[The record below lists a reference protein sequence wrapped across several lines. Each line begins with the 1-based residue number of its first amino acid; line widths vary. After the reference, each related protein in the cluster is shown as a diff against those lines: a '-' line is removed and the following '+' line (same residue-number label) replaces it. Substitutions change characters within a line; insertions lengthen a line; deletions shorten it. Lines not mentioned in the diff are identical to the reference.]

1 MATLSID
8 FTAPQAQRMA
18 TALGTVLRLGR
29 DATPAEV
36 KQYWVDEMKR
46 LVKNVERE
54 TAAQAI
60 TGTAFDPT

>member
-1 MATLSID
+1 MPTLSID

-18 TALGTVLRLGR
+18 TAIGGVLRLAR

-46 LVKNVERE
+46 LVKNVEYENATR
-54 TAAQAI
+54 QI
-60 TGTAFDPT
+60 TSASLDIT

>member
-1 MATLSID
+1 MPTLSID

-18 TALGTVLRLGR
+18 TAIGGVLRLGR

-46 LVKNVERE
+46 LVKNVEYENATR
-54 TAAQAI
+54 QI
-60 TGTAFDPT
+60 TGASLDIT